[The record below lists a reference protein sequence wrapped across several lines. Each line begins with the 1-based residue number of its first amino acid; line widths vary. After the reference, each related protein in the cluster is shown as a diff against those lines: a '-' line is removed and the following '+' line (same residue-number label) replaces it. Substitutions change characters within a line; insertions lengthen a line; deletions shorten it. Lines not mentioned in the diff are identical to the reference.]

1 MSLNVSP
8 EVEAHVL
15 AQARQAGLSVDDYLE
30 ALVSEKEHLIAMVTS
45 IEAKSEPLSPDEVR
59 VKLDR
64 GMAQLKRGECVDG
77 EQFMSELLSGLD
89 DVERPRRT
97 G

>member
-30 ALVSEKEHLIAMVTS
+30 ALVSEKEHLIAVVTS
-45 IEAKSEPLSPDEVR
+45 VEAKSEPLSPDEVR

-64 GMAQLKRGECVDG
+64 GMAQLKRGEYVDG
-77 EQFMSELLSGLD
+77 EQFMGELLGSSA
-89 DVERPRRT
+89 P
-97 G
+97 